1 MSYRIDP
8 RLPLTGEVRRI
19 LAEEVGKA
27 LVHLDA
33 AHDRPEQGLHK
44 CRRRLKKVRA
54 LLRLVRPGDE
64 TFCSTENQYY
74 REVAALLAG
83 PREAT
88 ALVETIDRLA
98 KNFPEQSAGGGLD
111 AVRDPLVARQ
121 HQLHGG
127 VGLGA
132 AIAAATAAC
141 EDGISRIDTLV
152 LPDQP
157 EQAADVLAEGA
168 RITLR
173 RARKALDKAGSRG
186 DPDDFHDLRK
196 AAKTHGMHLSLLGR
210 LWPTPIKA
218 RRKAVDELGEKL
230 GELHDVFV
238 LRTLLEAH
246 DRPLG
251 SPQET
256 RLLSKLLKRSEKSLK
271 KTCLAAAVDLF
282 GDRPRRSTKKLAR
295 KARTDLAAAP
305 HEDASAPGAAA

>member
-1 MSYRIDP
+1 MIYRINP

-19 LAEEVGKA
+19 LAEEIGKA
-27 LVHLDA
+27 LVHLDTA
-33 AHDRPEQGLHK
+33 RDRPEQGLHK
-44 CRRRLKKVRA
+44 CRKRLKNVRA
-54 LLRLVRPGDE
+54 LLRLVRSGDE
-64 TFCSTENQYY
+64 TFCVTENQCY
-74 REVAALLAG
+74 RDVAALLAG

-98 KNFPEQSAGGGLD
+98 ASFPEQSAGGGLD
-111 AVRDPLVARQ
+111 AVRETLVARQ
-121 HQLHGG
+121 HELHGG
-127 VGLGA
+127 AGLDAAIGA
-132 AIAAATAAC
+132 AIAAC
-141 EDGISRIDTLV
+141 EEGISRIDILV

-157 EQAADVLAEGA
+157 EQAADVLADGA

-186 DPDDFHDLRK
+186 EADDFHNLRK

-218 RRKAVDELGEKL
+218 RRKAVDELGERL

-238 LRTLLEAH
+238 MRELLDAD

-271 KTCLAAAVDLF
+271 KTCLAVAAGLF
-282 GDRPRRSTKKLAR
+282 GDSPRRSTRKLAR
-295 KARTDLAAAP
+295 KARDDLAAAP
-305 HEDASAPGAAA
+305 REEAGAPGAAG

>member
-19 LAEEVGKA
+19 LAEEIGKA

-33 AHDRPEQGLHK
+33 AHDRPEQALHK

-64 TFCSTENQYY
+64 TFCSTENQCY

-111 AVRDPLVARQ
+111 AVRDTLAARQ
-121 HQLHGG
+121 HELHGG
-127 VGLGA
+127 AGLGV

-141 EDGISRIDTLV
+141 EDGIIRIDTLV

-173 RARKALDKAGSRG
+173 RARKALDKAVSRG
-186 DPDDFHDLRK
+186 DADDFHDLRK

-271 KTCLAAAVDLF
+271 KTCLGAAADLF

-295 KARTDLAAAP
+295 KARTDLATAP